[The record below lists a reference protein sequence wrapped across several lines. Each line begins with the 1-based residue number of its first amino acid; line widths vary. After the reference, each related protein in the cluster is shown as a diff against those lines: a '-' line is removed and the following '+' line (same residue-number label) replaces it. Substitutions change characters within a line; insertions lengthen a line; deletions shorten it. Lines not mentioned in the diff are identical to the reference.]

1 MKPEKNWP
9 ELNPGLLD
17 KQVAYQALTR
27 VMYRYWWYSWEDNKL
42 LFIVTHK
49 LFSQNTV
56 DTSRL
61 QEKVIDNVKPGHNN
75 DNSNLVTIE
84 QIKFNIIDIGVYK
97 PQDDGPLQTFSLQ
110 KYMTG
115 VLNKGNIEAISIIR
129 RRCKKI

>member
-61 QEKVIDNVKPGHNN
+61 QEKVIDVKPGHNN